1 MASQDGTALGF
12 WKRLI
17 PIALLLALY
26 WPGLT
31 NWFYQDDFGWLRLR
45 QSVHS
50 VRDVPSA
57 LFAPKAHGNIRPLG
71 ENAYWLLLSS
81 VFGAEALP
89 FRVCAFLTQIAS
101 LLLLGSIVLHT
112 SKSPVAA
119 LAAPL
124 LWIVNCGLAPAMSWS
139 SIYNQVL
146 SGFFFLLAFWFLLRR
161 MHRAHWAAFVL
172 GLGALETNVMYPA
185 IAAAYAL
192 LYDRS
197 LLRKIAPMFLFSAA
211 YMGIHFYFAGSQPGA
226 YALHFDASIP
236 LTFAAYWAWSLGRV
250 PLPVILA
257 LSASIAVFVIWR
269 IRQRDFL
276 PLFGLAWFA
285 ITLAPYLPLRDHFSD
300 YYLAVPAIGIAIIG
314 SAAAIRAP
322 RAAATVGISIYLAL
336 SLPPAW
342 TLTRWYHDRSR
353 AAEDLVMGV
362 AEIRRHDPGK
372 IILLDGIDTSL
383 FQAVMVDVPFLALQ
397 IPYVYLAPG
406 ASAKIH
412 EPTDLVS
419 KFELPEGMALDA
431 VKSGRAVV
439 YLWEAG
445 LLRNATTRY
454 RKIVDKLWR
463 AGPPRFVNL
472 GDPVFQPYLGP
483 GWDSAVDGYR
493 GLKHAASLRM
503 SGGESLTIGVFHTRD
518 FSLRLKVNGVD
529 ALPELVGRDNELSLF
544 RTRQAGIS
552 EWMEISFEVGE
563 PVVFGF
569 AEVR

>member
-1 MASQDGTALGF
+1 MASDHGAGLGF

-50 VRDVPSA
+50 VRDLPSA

-71 ENAYWLLLSS
+71 ENAYWLGLSS

-89 FRVCAFLTQIAS
+89 FRVFAFLTQIAS
-101 LLLLGSIVLHT
+101 LLLLCGIMLHVT
-112 SKSPVAA
+112 KSHVAA

-146 SGFFFLLAFWFLLRR
+146 SGFFFLLAFWLLLRR
-161 MHRAHWAAFVL
+161 IHWAHWVAFVL
-172 GLGALETNVMYPA
+172 GLGALETNMMYSA

-197 LLRKIAPMFLFSAA
+197 LFRKIAPMFLVSAA
-211 YMGIHFYFAGSQPGA
+211 YMGIHFYFAGSQPGV
-226 YALHFDASIP
+226 YALHFDPAIP
-236 LTFAAYWAWSLGRV
+236 RTFAAYWSWSLGRG
-250 PLPVILA
+250 PLSVILA
-257 LSASIAVFVIWR
+257 LSAAIAVFVIWR
-269 IRQRDFL
+269 IRRRDFL

-285 ITLAPYLPLRDHFSD
+285 ITLVPYLPLRDHLSD

-322 RAAATVGISIYLAL
+322 RAVAAVGIAIYLGL

-353 AAEDLVMGV
+353 TAEDLVMGV

-372 IILLDGIDTSL
+372 IILLDGIDTNL
-383 FQAVMVDVPFLALQ
+383 FHAAVVDVPFLALQ

-412 EPTDLVS
+412 EPDDLLS

-454 RKIVDKLWR
+454 RNMADKLWK

-472 GDPVFQPYLGP
+472 GDPVFQPYLGA
-483 GWDSAVDGYR
+483 GWESAVDGYR
-493 GLKHAASLRM
+493 TLKRAASLKM
-503 SGGESLTIGVFHTRD
+503 SGGETLTVGVFQTRD
-518 FSLRLKVNGVD
+518 FPLRLKVNGVD
-529 ALPELVGRDNELSLF
+529 ASPELIGRDNELSLF
-544 RTRQAGIS
+544 RTRLAGVG
-552 EWMEISFEVGE
+552 EWMEITFEVGE